1 MPQAESEKKG
11 CYPFFEGF
19 RPPIPACAE
28 PNGDGRSTVSRRASP
43 VISTKRKKTL
53 SGLFSF
59 AVEWMGLKGGI
70 RGMSQAES
78 KKKGCYPFFLFYCR
92 AKFVFS

>member
-1 MPQAESEKKG
+1 VAGLKGGFRGMSQAESEKKG

-43 VISTKRKKTL
+43 VISTKKT
-53 SGLFSF
+53 ST
-59 AVEWMGLKGGI
+59 
-70 RGMSQAES
+70 
-78 KKKGCYPFFLFYCR
+78 FFD
-92 AKFVFS
+92 VF